1 MTTDDAVRNTV
12 ATDIDAGLTIP
23 MTAAQRGIF
32 YAQQLEPDVPMT
44 IDAYV
49 EFRGDTSGPQAED
62 GDDPLVDVDP
72 DIMQRAVTLTERET
86 EAPLLRLIPTDDGEP
101 MMVLD
106 RSQGVVLGRQDFSD
120 ADDPRA
126 AALAWIDRRRS
137 ASSDVFEDRIL
148 ETHLLKIGPG
158 HSIWYCHGHHI
169 GFDGYAA
176 MYMMLRVASH
186 YTAIVNGTPPPIADT
201 ASMVDIAEFDREY
214 RASAKF
220 VEDREHWASHLAD
233 MPEMTTLTSLS
244 ASAAPLSDVRSAVLD
259 DTLVA
264 RIRDLGRTQRVRPA
278 SVITA
283 AVAAYV
289 ARYTDRDEAMLSLP
303 VAARDR
309 DVLRTSAGLTSNVV
323 PLRIALDDDTATLA
337 DLLKSANSE
346 IKVAVRHQKFRH
358 EDITSQ
364 ILGAAGARRGF
375 FGPLVNVMLFFQH
388 IDFGPLKGELHVLS
402 TGPIEDLSVNVYDS
416 LDGGMTLDLE
426 ANPNIYPAEE
436 ITTHHRRLVD
446 FVTAFVGAPV
456 ETKVSD
462 LHVLTYAER
471 AELPERMTGEQ
482 VEHSDTTLVDLLDDA
497 ARAHPDETAITD
509 AQDGHSLTHREFA
522 CAATQI
528 ASALA
533 RRGIGP
539 ESVVGVQLPRST
551 DQVVSLHG
559 VVRAGAAF
567 LPIDPAEPADRLGHI
582 LEVAAPDL
590 VITESV
596 LAELRADDD
605 SDVAAPTPPSPDTA
619 AYVLFTSGSTGKPK
633 GVVITHR
640 AIVNRLAWMQARYE
654 LAPDDRVLQ
663 KTPSTFDVS
672 VWEFFWP
679 FTTGAALVVP
689 TADGHRDPWYLR
701 DVIAEHRV
709 TTLHFVPSM
718 LAAFTAALDADDAS
732 ELTSLRRI
740 FTSGEA
746 LTPATVGAAAM
757 LTSAPIH
764 NLYGPTE
771 AAIDV
776 THHDHCR
783 ADVPVIPI
791 GSPVWNTGVHVLD
804 HRLRPQPPGAIGE
817 LYLGGVQLA
826 RGYRSRADLTASR
839 FVASP
844 AAPGERLYRTGD
856 LVRQNAA
863 GELEYLGRTDSQ
875 VKIRGQRVELGEI
888 ESTLSRLDGVT
899 AAGVV
904 IRDDLVAG
912 EPTIVGYVTGTGLT
926 DKDLR
931 AELRTALPDHMIPT
945 AIMVLDALPTTANG
959 KLDRRALPRPD
970 LRTHREFVPARTA
983 LERFV
988 VATVAD
994 VLDLRDGMSDEVAN
1008 EAPATAPASVSLS
1021 DNFFEIG
1028 GTSLSATRM
1037 ASRLSRATGH
1047 RIGIRTVFDA
1057 DDLAGLVAALSDLG
1071 VDTDEPTVG
1080 SASVPSDD
1088 TAGRTVSGAVPL
1100 SPAQH
1105 RLWLATRLDSA
1116 SSATYNMPFTVRF
1129 VGALDTDALRTA
1141 LVDVVRRHEPLR
1153 SVVAEIDGVACISAI
1168 DPDAV
1173 DVDLPVLATG
1183 DVAQCPDRDFASLP
1197 FDLAA
1202 EIPVRARLV
1211 RTADDDHRLTMVVHH
1226 IAADGWSLAPLAG
1239 DLATAYRARR
1249 DGIEPEWSQLPV
1261 SYSQTSAARH
1271 AWLDESPHA
1280 AAELE
1285 FWRDTLDG
1293 APGETELPLDR
1304 PRGRDSEVTGRSGSS
1319 VTSTIDP
1326 DTYGAIRTIATEAD
1340 ATVFMVLHAS
1350 VALLL
1355 RSLAQSSDV
1364 IIGTPVSG
1372 RGDADLDDLVGMFV
1386 NTLALRTVVDKDL
1399 PFADLVAHVR
1409 DTDLNAFDNADMPFD
1424 RLVTELNPARSG
1436 NVHPYFQVS
1445 MALEDRSAIRLDFA
1459 GLSATASRVDTG
1471 RTTFDLQF
1479 TFTEVRGATGEP
1491 AGLTLEIGY
1500 ATALFDRDTVAGLGS
1515 RLVRMLEAAT
1525 ADPSAPIGDLPVL
1538 DLHERLDLVPAVG
1551 EGRRPVEHLTR
1562 LLSAAAESSPHRVAV
1577 TDGNRSLTYRELDAA
1592 SNQLARALIDGGGGP
1607 ENHVA
1612 VALPRSVEWIV
1623 AMWAIAR
1630 TGAAWLPVDPAYP
1643 SGRIEHMLTDSGARL
1658 LVTDRSSDPGAGPAL
1673 STVVLDDPAI
1683 REWIEAESTEPIA
1696 DSERRGVLD
1705 VDQPAYLIY
1714 TSGTTGTPKGVVVSH
1729 RGLADF
1735 GAQQVTQYGITPTSR
1750 TMHMASPSFDASVLE
1765 ILMAISA
1772 GSTMHIVPP
1781 GIVGGTELAELMRDA
1796 RITHAFLTPSV
1807 LTTMT
1812 PDDVPDLEVLVI
1824 GGEHPNSEVVRTW
1837 STGPKL
1843 FNAYGPTE
1851 TTVVAAVSA
1860 PISPDYTTLTI
1871 GRPIRGI
1878 SALVLDERLRPVA
1891 PGAIGEL
1898 YIAGEHLARGYHGV
1912 RPLTSKRFIANP
1924 YGDPGER
1931 MYRTGDLVRWTSDHE
1946 LEFRGRA
1953 DHQTKIRGHRIELG
1967 EIDAAL
1973 VADESVRAA
1982 VTTTHGEGDR
1992 AHLVSYVTVTAGAHG
2007 QAAAVRDR
2015 LAQRLPRHMIPST
2028 IIELD
2033 EIPTTPIGKVD
2044 LRALPAPEPGSVD
2057 GDVAFVAPRNPLE
2070 QAVADLIAERLELEP
2085 GTIGRDH
2092 DFFDLGG
2099 NSLLATQIVGAL
2111 ESLTGRRIPVREV
2124 FDHSTVAGIARLGG
2138 ADEGDTALVEAR
2150 TLADL
2155 RHDPDS
2161 PARPGPAQQQLWF
2174 LNQLAGGA
2182 EADPGRADSDN
2193 GSSTADYAIA
2203 FALDLRGDLDVDAL
2217 SGALRYAVDRHEMLR
2232 TVYPEHDGRPDLDV
2246 RPTDEVQTEL
2256 TVVETTSAEWPA
2268 QAQALARR
2276 PFDLTVDVPLRV
2288 ALHRID
2294 SDTAHHKLTL
2304 VIHHIAADGWSMVP
2318 LHRDITTAYAELRTA
2333 AENGTEA
2340 AVTAAPPALDYR
2352 DYLRWQADH
2361 LETRTDLA
2369 DRWRQDLDGI
2379 DVGPVLVPDAPS
2391 GSARTAGVVEVDFDA
2406 ELRSRLSALGGGRAT
2421 EFMCV
2426 HAVFAALLHRLNADP
2441 EVHVAGSASD
2451 IVIGTP
2457 VAGRADPRLAD
2468 IVGMF
2473 VNSVVL
2479 RTPVDG
2485 SQGFAALLDSVRSRD
2500 LDALAGADM
2509 PFEQIVSMLNPPR
2522 TDRHPIFQIALAFD
2536 AGVSDTL
2543 EPDHTRVDLPGLQ
2556 VVAEEIETAAAR
2568 FDLEL
2573 RIRNGRA
2580 RFTYATDVHTRE
2592 RVSELARMFVDL
2604 ARAVAADP
2612 STPLDDLAGTADL
2625 VDTAGTADLADSAD
2639 PAVRDH
2645 RSIEPRHLAD
2655 ILADTV
2661 IDHSDRVAVE
2671 DGDRTL
2677 TYAEI
2682 DRISARWALTLR
2694 DLGVGTE
2701 DVVAIAVDRSL
2712 ESVVATWAVTK
2723 AGAAALPVDMR
2734 YPAERIAH
2742 MIADS
2747 GAILGI
2753 SSADHRRD
2761 VPHDIWWLT
2770 PEDLR
2775 TGERAGF
2782 RPPARHPDSI
2792 AYIVYTSGSTGKPK
2806 GVSVSHRGL
2815 AAFAQTQRERYE
2827 VGPGD
2832 RTLLFASP
2840 SFDASM
2846 LEFLLAVESGA
2857 TMVVAPTT
2865 IYGGDELVEFL
2876 DERKVTHAFIT
2887 PSALA
2892 AAAPHPLP
2900 HLRTLGVGGEA
2911 STPELVARWGTGRRY
2926 INSYGPTETTIV
2938 ATMSAPLRPGEPI
2951 TIGTP
2956 VHECTALVLD
2966 HRLRPLPDHVPGEL
2980 YLSGPGV
2987 ARGYLGRRSLTA
2999 GRFVASPD
3007 GNGAVMYRTGDI
3019 VHRDADGALTY
3030 HGRSDNQVKVRGFR
3044 IELDEVSAA
3053 LAAVDGID
3061 FATTVVRGESA
3072 SATLVGYVTRSGG
3085 AAGTA
3090 DAPETLDSAKVLESV
3105 RSRLPRHMVP
3115 SAIVVLDEIPLTGNG
3130 KLDHRAL
3137 PEPSASSMSS
3147 VGRAPRGDAET
3158 ALVGIVADVLGLAR
3172 EEIGATDDFFL
3183 LGGTSLQA
3191 TTLVSRINRVSAD
3204 GRLRV
3209 RDVFDHPT
3217 AEALAD
3223 LISLPADWVPTAE
3236 SDESSGRPVRRETFP
3251 LAPVQRRLWSLAAAD
3266 PGSTEYLM
3274 PFVLR
3279 LTGDIDLA
3287 ALRGALTDVVARHTS
3302 LRTVFE
3308 AVDGTPTGR
3317 VLDDPAAVVG
3327 SLTPV
3332 VPADPDALMS
3342 EIARLAST
3350 PIDPTTEAPL
3360 RATVVADPGV
3370 RGETATHTLLLVV
3383 HHIAADGASLP
3394 TLVGDL
3400 AQAYRERRAG
3410 RAETWDAAALDYRD
3424 HAVESATAPAA
3435 TDELGF
3441 WTEHL
3446 AGAPAESTV
3455 EPVGGGRRGSGA
3467 RSVSLPLPAHT
3478 RAGLT
3483 AFAREQSTTPFSVL
3497 HTALAILLHRLG
3509 VGDDL
3514 VIGSPVD
3521 NRTGMTGVD
3530 RDYSGV
3536 VGMFV
3541 NMVPLRSHLRSA
3553 ETVAALV
3560 RRTRDTD
3567 IDALDHR
3574 GVPFDDI
3581 VTALNPERAHGR
3593 HPLFQVA
3600 LSVHDFAGGAPTPVG
3615 GADSLAGTAVPMDDD
3630 LMAEVAEFES
3640 LAAKFD
3646 LQFTVTGLGAT
3657 DSDTDAAVQITYDAA
3672 RYGHDD
3678 AQMLGTR
3685 LMRVLRGML
3694 GDPGRAIG
3702 DIRITDPLEVAERTP
3717 ALGPRGNAPTTLDV
3731 LIADAVRR
3739 HPDGLAAIG
3748 QPTAD
3753 GEGPETLTYAE
3764 LDARS
3769 NRLARVLLGR
3779 GVGAYS
3785 RSDDEPGTEG
3795 PDVRSSREPVV
3806 AMAISRSIDSLV
3818 AIWAIVKAG
3827 AAYVPI
3833 DPEYPADRIA
3843 HMLDDSGAQLVVTT
3857 SSSWERI
3864 AESSAGSEV
3873 PTLVLDAA
3881 STRTRMKHSS
3891 PAPITDAERA
3901 STIRPDQLAY
3911 IIYTSGSTGK
3921 PKGVLVPHSG
3931 LRAVHDELAE
3941 RMNPGPT
3948 SRVLHFASPS
3958 FDASVL
3964 EMLLALAGSS
3974 ALTIVEPHVY
3984 GGTALSD
3991 VIRARQATHA
4001 FITPAAV
4008 ASMDPAAVPSL
4019 RALAVGGEAYGTDL
4033 VRRWSP
4039 GRTMINVYGPTET
4052 TIITTGSR
4060 SLTPNTPLTIGT
4072 PNNGVGALVLDDR
4085 LHPVPPGVTGDLY
4098 LTGVQLTRGY
4108 HRRPGLT
4115 AVRFV
4120 PAPMVTGPRFAG
4132 QRMYRT
4138 GDLVRWTGDGQLLY
4152 VGRSDSQVQVRGFR
4166 IELGEIDDALA
4177 AEPDVDFAVTLVDG
4191 TGAQAILRSYV
4202 TATRG
4207 HEPDPAD
4214 LRRRVGR
4221 RLPRHMVPVSVS
4233 VLENIPLTPTGKLDR
4248 AALPTPAV
4256 SASGRAPAP
4265 GTETTIARVFAE
4277 VLEVD
4282 LDAIGADDGFF
4293 DLGGNSL
4300 MATAVTGKLSEL
4312 TGQHLAAQSLFGA
4325 PSPAELAELL
4335 DGGAHSDG
4343 DTGPSASGL
4352 DTLLPLRRTSS
4363 DAGSDAPAPLFV
4375 VHPAI
4380 GLSWSFTSLL
4390 PHLPADRAVY
4400 GLQHPAFAGDPC
4412 PQTIADLAQVYV
4424 AKLRTVSPEGPYH
4437 LLGWSLGGLIAH
4449 EMAVQLQE
4457 AGETVEQLVVL
4468 DSYVVAERPDLDT
4481 EASIAE
4487 LMREFG
4493 LDVPD
4498 GGEEGTEPS
4507 VADAFRVI
4515 SAAGGALGGLSEET
4529 LTTVH
4534 EVFRHASPL
4543 ARNWRPR
4550 VFDGDLTFVTAT
4562 VDAHD
4567 GPPAVAD
4574 WRSKVTGRVVEVQAT
4589 STHARM
4595 LLPENVSEWLT
4606 AIESGPIESDPG
4618 TPGIAAQEE
4627 ES

>member
-12 ATDIDAGLTIP
+12 ATDIDTDLTIP

-44 IDAYV
+44 IDAFV
-49 EFRGDTSGPQAED
+49 EFRGDTSGPQGES

-72 DIMQRAVTLTERET
+72 DIMQRAVTLTESET

-106 RSQGVVLGRQDFSD
+106 RSQHVVLGRQDFSD
-120 ADDPRA
+120 AEDPRA

-137 ASSDVFEDRIL
+137 ASSDVFADNIL
-148 ETHLLKIGPG
+148 ETHLLKVGPG

-220 VEDREHWASHLAD
+220 AEDREHWASHLTD

-244 ASAAPLSDVRSAVLD
+244 APAAPLSVVRSAVLD

-264 RIRDLGRTQRVRPA
+264 RIRELGHSHRVRPA

-323 PLRIALDDDTATLA
+323 PLRIALHDDSATVT
-337 DLLKSANSE
+337 DLLKSVNAE
-346 IKVAVRHQKFRH
+346 IKAAVRHQKFRH

-426 ANPNIYPAEE
+426 ANPNIYPDDD

-446 FVTAFVGAPV
+446 FVTAFVGAPGD
-456 ETKVSD
+456 TRMSD
-462 LHVLTYAER
+462 LHLLTDAER
-471 AELPERMTGEQ
+471 EALPERMTGER
-482 VEHSDTTLVDLLDDA
+482 VDHGTTTLVDLLDDA
-497 ARAHPDETAITD
+497 TRAHPDDTALTD
-509 AQDGHSLTHREFA
+509 AQDGRSLTHREFTD
-522 CAATQI
+522 AATQL
-528 ASALA
+528 AAALT

-551 DQVVSLHG
+551 DQILALHA
-559 VVRAGAAF
+559 VIRAGGAF

-590 VITESV
+590 VITDTV
-596 LAELRADDD
+596 LAELRADEG
-605 SDVAAPTPPSPDTA
+605 VAAATTPPDPDTA

-817 LYLGGVQLA
+817 LYLGGIQLA

-844 AAPGERLYRTGD
+844 AVPGERLYRTGD
-856 LVRQNAA
+856 LVRLNAA

-888 ESTLSRLDGVT
+888 ESTLSRLHGVT

-926 DKDLR
+926 DTDVR

-1071 VDTDEPTVG
+1071 VDTDEPAVG

-1249 DGIEPEWSQLPV
+1249 DGAEPEWTQLPV

-1304 PRGRDSEVTGRSGSS
+1304 PRSRDSEVTGRSGSS

-1515 RLVRMLEAAT
+1515 RLGRMLEAAT

-1577 TDGNRSLTYRELDAA
+1577 TDGIRSLTYRELDAA
-1592 SNQLARALIDGGGGP
+1592 SNQLARALIDGGAGP

-1683 REWIEAESTEPIA
+1683 RDWIDAESAAPIA

-1781 GIVGGTELAELMRDA
+1781 GIVGGIELAELMRDA

-1807 LTTMT
+1807 LTTMS
-1812 PDDVPDLEVLVI
+1812 PDDVPDLEALVI

-2070 QAVADLIAERLELEP
+2070 QAVADLIAERLELER

-2111 ESLTGRRIPVREV
+2111 ENLTGRRVPVREV

-2161 PARPGPAQQQLWF
+2161 PAQPGPAQQQLWF

-2182 EADPGRADSDN
+2182 DADPGRADNDN

-2246 RPTDEVQTEL
+2246 RSTDEVQTEL

-2333 AENGTEA
+2333 AENDTEA

-2369 DRWRQDLDGI
+2369 DRWRLDLDGI
-2379 DVGPVLVPDAPS
+2379 DVGPILVPDAPS

-2441 EVHVAGSASD
+2441 QVHVAGSASD

-2556 VVAEEIETAAAR
+2556 VVAEEIETGAAR

-2573 RIRNGRA
+2573 RLRDGRA
-2580 RFTYATDVHTRE
+2580 RFTYATDVHTHD

-2604 ARAVAADP
+2604 TREVAADP
-2612 STPLDDLAGTADL
+2612 STPLDDLTGA
-2625 VDTAGTADLADSAD
+2625 ADLAAAAE
-2639 PAVRDH
+2639 PKVRDH
-2645 RSIEPRHLAD
+2645 GSIEPRHLAD

-2694 DLGVGTE
+2694 ELGVGTE

-2876 DERKVTHAFIT
+2876 DEREVTHAFIT

-2900 HLRTLGVGGEA
+2900 HLKTLGVGGEA

-3090 DAPETLDSAKVLESV
+3090 DAPETLDSAQVLESV

-3137 PEPSASSMSS
+3137 PEPSSSSMSS

-3158 ALVGIVADVLGLAR
+3158 ALVGIIADVLGLAR

-3223 LISLPADWVPTAE
+3223 LISLPADWAPTAE

-3266 PGSTEYLM
+3266 PASTEYLM

-3279 LTGDIDLA
+3279 LTGDIDLE

-3360 RATVVADPGV
+3360 RATVVADPGA
-3370 RGETATHTLLLVV
+3370 RGETATHILLLVV

-3785 RSDDEPGTEG
+3785 RSADEPGTEG

-4300 MATAVTGKLSEL
+4300 VATAVTGKLSEL

-4325 PSPAELAELL
+4325 PSPAELAEVL

-4363 DAGSDAPAPLFV
+4363 DTGSDSPAPLFV

-4493 LDVPD
+4493 LDVPE

-4543 ARNWRPR
+4543 ARNWQPR

-4574 WRSKVTGRVVEVQAT
+4574 WHSKVTGRVVEVEAT

>member
-1 MTTDDAVRNTV
+1 MTTDDAVRNTI
-12 ATDIDAGLTIP
+12 ATDIDTGLTIP

-49 EFRGDTSGPQAED
+49 EFRGDTSGPRAGD
-62 GDDPLVDVDP
+62 GADPLVDVDP

-86 EAPLLRLIPTDDGEP
+86 EAPMLRLIPTDDGEP
-101 MMVLD
+101 LMVID

-120 ADDPRA
+120 AADPRA

-137 ASSDVFEDRIL
+137 ASSDVFADRIL

-176 MYMMLRVASH
+176 MYMMLRVAAH

-201 ASMVDIAEFDREY
+201 ASMLDIAEFDREY
-214 RASAKF
+214 RASSKF

-233 MPEMTTLTSLS
+233 MPEMTTLTNLS

-264 RIRDLGRTQRVRPA
+264 RIRELGRTHRVRPA

-309 DVLRTSAGLTSNVV
+309 DVLRTSAGLTSNVI
-323 PLRIALDDDTATLA
+323 PLRIALGDDTATLA
-337 DLLKSANSE
+337 DLLRSANSE

-388 IDFGPLKGELHVLS
+388 IDFGPLEGELHVLS

-446 FVTAFVGAPV
+446 FVTAFVSAPDD
-456 ETKVSD
+456 TRVSH
-462 LHVLTYAER
+462 LHVLTDAER
-471 AELPERMTGEQ
+471 ATLPEHMTGEQ
-482 VEHSDTTLVDLLDDA
+482 VDHGDTTLVDLLDGGA
-497 ARAHPDETAITD
+497 AAHPDATAVTD

-522 CAATQI
+522 RAATQI
-528 ASALA
+528 AAALT

-539 ESVVGVQLPRST
+539 ESVVGVQLHRST
-551 DQVVSLHG
+551 DQVLALHA
-559 VVRAGAAF
+559 VIRAGAAF

-582 LEVAAPDL
+582 LEVASPDL
-590 VITESV
+590 VITDAV
-596 LAELRADDD
+596 LADLRADEDAD
-605 SDVAAPTPPSPDTA
+605 GAAPARPGPDAA

-640 AIVNRLAWMQARYE
+640 AIVNRLAWMQSRYA
-654 LAPDDRVLQ
+654 LDADDRVLQ

-689 TADGHRDPWYLR
+689 SADGHRDPWYLR

-709 TTLHFVPSM
+709 TTVHFVPSM
-718 LAAFTAALDADDAS
+718 LAAFTAALDTDDSSMLA
-732 ELTSLRRI
+732 SLRQI

-746 LTPATVGAAAM
+746 LTPSTVGATAT
-757 LTSAPIH
+757 LTAAPIH

-776 THHDHCR
+776 THHDDCR
-783 ADVPVIPI
+783 ADLSVIPI
-791 GSPVWNTGVHVLD
+791 GSPVWNTSVHVLD

-844 AAPGERLYRTGD
+844 ETPGERLYRTGD
-856 LVRQNAA
+856 LVRLNAT

-888 ESTLSRLDGVT
+888 ESTLSALDDVT

-912 EPTIVGYVTGTGLT
+912 EAAIVGYVTGTGLA
-926 DKDLR
+926 DRDLR

-945 AIMVLDALPTTANG
+945 AIMVLDSLPTTANG

-970 LRTHREFVPARTA
+970 LRTHREFAPARTA
-983 LERFV
+983 LERLV
-988 VATVAD
+988 VTTVAD
-994 VLDLRDGMSDEVAN
+994 VLDLEDDASGRRSGRSPHAGS
-1008 EAPATAPASVSLS
+1008 ASVSLS

-1028 GTSLSATRM
+1028 GSSLSATRM
-1037 ASRLSRATGH
+1037 ASRLSRATGN

-1057 DDLAGLVAALSDLG
+1057 DDLAGIVATLTDLG
-1071 VDTDEPTVG
+1071 VDSDHPAATGPTG
-1080 SASVPSDD
+1080 ADD
-1088 TAGRTVSGAVPL
+1088 TAGRTASGAVPL

-1105 RLWLATRLDSA
+1105 RLWLATRLDPASA
-1116 SSATYNMPFTVRF
+1116 ATYNMPFTVRF
-1129 VGALDTDALRTA
+1129 VGALDTDALRAA

-1153 SVVAEIDGVACISAI
+1153 SVVAEIDGVACISAA
-1168 DPDAV
+1168 DPDTV
-1173 DVDLPVLATG
+1173 DVDLPVLATA
-1183 DVAQCPDRDFASLP
+1183 DIAQCPDRDFASIP

-1249 DGIEPEWSQLPV
+1249 DGNEPTWAELPV
-1261 SYSQTSAARH
+1261 TYSQTSAARH

-1280 AAELE
+1280 AAELD
-1285 FWRDTLDG
+1285 FWRSTLDG
-1293 APGETELPLDR
+1293 SPGETELPLDR
-1304 PRGRDSEVTGRSGSS
+1304 PRTRDSEVTGRSGSS
-1319 VTSTIDP
+1319 VTSTIDT
-1326 DTYGAIRTIATEAD
+1326 DTYGAIRTVAADAD

-1355 RSLAQSSDV
+1355 RSLAQTSDV
-1364 IIGTPVSG
+1364 IVGTPVSG
-1372 RGDADLDDLVGMFV
+1372 RGEADLDDLVGMFV
-1386 NTLALRTVVDKDL
+1386 NTLALRTDVDKDL
-1399 PFADLVAHVR
+1399 PFADLVARVR

-1424 RLVTELNPARSG
+1424 RLVTELNPVRSG
-1436 NVHPYFQVS
+1436 NVHPFFQVS
-1445 MALEDRSAIRLDFA
+1445 LALEDRSAIRLDFA
-1459 GLSATASRVDTG
+1459 GLAATASRVDTG

-1491 AGLTLEIGY
+1491 TGLTLEIGY

-1515 RLVRMLEAAT
+1515 RLIRLLDAAT
-1525 ADPSAPIGDLPVL
+1525 ADPGTPVGDLPVL

-1551 EGRRPVEHLTR
+1551 EGSRPVEHLTR
-1562 LLSAAAESSPHRVAV
+1562 LLSAAAESSPHRIAV
-1577 TDGNRSLTYRELDAA
+1577 TDGTRSLTYRELDAA
-1592 SNQLARALIDGGGGP
+1592 SNRLARLLIEGGAGP
-1607 ENHVA
+1607 ERHVA
-1612 VALPRSVEWIV
+1612 VALPRGVEWMTT
-1623 AMWAIAR
+1623 MWAIAR
-1630 TGAAWLPVDPAYP
+1630 TGAAWVPVDPAYP
-1643 SGRIEHMLTDSGARL
+1643 AARIEHMLTDSGTQL
-1658 LVTDRSSDPGAGPAL
+1658 LVTDSASDPRAGGEIT
-1673 STVVLDDPAI
+1673 TVVLDDPATRDRI
-1683 REWIEAESTEPIA
+1683 DAESPAPVA
-1696 DSERRGVLD
+1696 DSDRLGVLD

-1735 GAQQVTQYGITPTSR
+1735 GAQQVTQYGITPRSR

-1765 ILMAISA
+1765 ILMAVSA

-1781 GIVGGTELAELMRDA
+1781 GIVGGAELAELMREA

-1807 LTTMT
+1807 LTTMS
-1812 PDDVPDLEVLVI
+1812 PDDVPDLEALVI

-1837 STGPKL
+1837 SSGPQL

-1851 TTVVAAVSA
+1851 TTVVAAVSS

-1878 SALVLDERLRPVA
+1878 SAVVLDERLRPVA

-1931 MYRTGDLVRWTSDHE
+1931 MYRTGDLVRWTPDHE

-1973 VADESVRAA
+1973 VADDAVRAA

-1992 AHLVSYVTVTAGAHG
+1992 AHLVSYVTVTDGEHG

-2015 LAQRLPRHMIPST
+2015 LAQRLPRHMIPSA

-2044 LRALPAPEPGSVD
+2044 LRALPAPEAASVG
-2057 GDVAFVAPRNPLE
+2057 GDVAFVAPRTPIE
-2070 QAVADLIAERLELEP
+2070 RAVADLIAERLELEP

-2111 ESLTGRRIPVREV
+2111 ENLTGRRIPVREV

-2138 ADEGDTALVEAR
+2138 TDTGDTSVVETR
-2150 TLADL
+2150 TLPDL
-2155 RHDPDS
+2155 RHDPDR
-2161 PARPGPAQQQLWF
+2161 PAHPGPAQQQLWF
-2174 LNQLAGGA
+2174 LNQLAAG
-2182 EADPGRADSDN
+2182 SDAGERRVEVEN
-2193 GSSTADYAIA
+2193 SSPTADYAIA
-2203 FALDLRGDLDVDAL
+2203 FALDLRGDLDVAAL
-2217 SGALRYAVDRHEMLR
+2217 SGALRYAVGRHEMLR
-2232 TVYPEHDGRPDLDV
+2232 TVYPEHDGRPVLDV
-2246 RPTDEVQTEL
+2246 RPVDEAHTDL
-2256 TVVETTSAEWPA
+2256 TVAETTATDWPEL
-2268 QAQALARR
+2268 AQALARR
-2276 PFDLTVDVPLRV
+2276 PFDLTADVPLRV

-2294 SDTAHHKLTL
+2294 GDAAHHKLTL

-2318 LHRDITTAYAELRTA
+2318 LHRDITRAYAELHTA
-2333 AENGTEA
+2333 AENGTEPT
-2340 AVTAAPPALDYR
+2340 VTTTPGALDYR
-2352 DYLRWQADH
+2352 DYLRWQAQYLD
-2361 LETRTDLA
+2361 TRPDLA
-2369 DRWRQDLDGI
+2369 ERWREDLDGL
-2379 DVGPVLVPDAPS
+2379 DVGPILVPDAPA
-2391 GSARTAGVVEVDFDA
+2391 GVARTAGVVEVEFDA
-2406 ELRSRLSALGGGRAT
+2406 GLRNRLSALGNGRAT

-2441 EVHVAGSASD
+2441 QVHVAGSASD

-2457 VAGRADPRLAD
+2457 VAGRADPRLAE

-2485 SQGFAALLDSVRSRD
+2485 SQGFATLLDSVRNRD
-2500 LDALAGADM
+2500 LEALSAADM

-2522 TDRHPIFQIALAFD
+2522 TDRHPVFQIALAFD

-2556 VVAEEIETAAAR
+2556 IVAEEIDTEGVR

-2580 RFTYATDVHTRE
+2580 RFTYATDVHSSE
-2592 RVSELARMFVDL
+2592 RVTELARMFVDL
-2604 ARAVAADP
+2604 ARTVAADP
-2612 STPLDDLAGTADL
+2612 STPLDDLAVGD
-2625 VDTAGTADLADSAD
+2625 DLANTIDAD
-2639 PAVRDH
+2639 VHDDRTV
-2645 RSIEPRHLAD
+2645 EPRHLAD
-2655 ILADTV
+2655 IIADTV
-2661 IDHSDRVAVE
+2661 IDHSDRVAIE

-2682 DRISARWALTLR
+2682 DQISARWARVLR
-2694 DLGVGTE
+2694 DLGVGPE
-2701 DVVAIAVDRSL
+2701 DVIAIAVDRSL
-2712 ESVVATWAVTK
+2712 ESVIATWAVAK
-2723 AGAAALPVDMR
+2723 SGAAALPVDMR

-2753 SSADHRRD
+2753 SGSDHRRD

-2770 PEDLR
+2770 PQDLC
-2775 TGERAGF
+2775 TSERSALGS
-2782 RPPARHPDSI
+2782 PVRHPDSV

-2806 GVSVSHRGL
+2806 GVSVTHRGL
-2815 AAFAQTQRERYE
+2815 AAFAASQRERYE

-2876 DERKVTHAFIT
+2876 DEREVTHAFIT

-2926 INSYGPTETTIV
+2926 INCYGPTETTIV
-2938 ATMSAPLRPGEPI
+2938 AAMSTPLHPGDPI

-2980 YLSGPGV
+2980 YLAGPGV

-2999 GRFVASPD
+2999 GRFVASPV
-3007 GNGAVMYRTGDI
+3007 GRGSVMYRTGDI
-3019 VHRDADGALTY
+3019 VHRDAAGALTY

-3053 LAAVDGID
+3053 LAAVDGVD

-3072 SATLVGYVTRSGG
+3072 SATLVGYVTSSGG
-3085 AAGTA
+3085 
-3090 DAPETLDSAKVLESV
+3090 TLDTATVLEDM
-3105 RSRLPRHMVP
+3105 RRRLPRHMVP

-3130 KLDHRAL
+3130 KLDRRAL
-3137 PEPSASSMSS
+3137 PEPSASSISS
-3147 VGRAPRGDAET
+3147 AGRAPRTDAET
-3158 ALVGIVADVLGLAR
+3158 ALVEIVADVLGLAPD
-3172 EEIGATDDFFL
+3172 EVGATDDFFL

-3191 TTLVSRINRVSAD
+3191 TTLVSRINRASID

-3209 RDVFDHPT
+3209 RDVFDNPT
-3217 AEALAD
+3217 AEALAG
-3223 LISLPADWVPTAE
+3223 LISLPEDWEATADDAT
-3236 SDESSGRPVRRETFP
+3236 GRPVRRDAFP
-3251 LAPVQRRLWSLAAAD
+3251 LAPVQRRLWSLAVAD
-3266 PGSTEYLM
+3266 PASTEYLM

-3279 LTGDIDLA
+3279 LAGDVDVDS
-3287 ALRGALTDVVARHTS
+3287 LRGALTDVVARHTS

-3308 AVDGTPTGR
+3308 AADGTPSGR
-3317 VLDDPAAVVG
+3317 VLDDPEAVVG
-3327 SLTPV
+3327 ALTPV
-3332 VPADPDALMS
+3332 APADTDALMS

-3360 RATVVADPGV
+3360 RASLLVEPGTRDDDPAHV
-3370 RGETATHTLLLVV
+3370 LMLVV

-3394 TLVGDL
+3394 ILVGDL

-3410 RAETWDAAALDYRD
+3410 RAEPWAAAELDYRD
-3424 HAVESATAPAA
+3424 HAVESAAAPAA
-3435 TDELGF
+3435 GEELGF

-3455 EPVGGGRRGSGA
+3455 EPVTGGRRESGA
-3467 RSVSLPLPAHT
+3467 RSVSLKLPAHT

-3483 AFAREQSTTPFSVL
+3483 AFAREQSTTPFSVM

-3521 NRTGMTGVD
+3521 NRTGMAGVD

-3560 RRTRDTD
+3560 RRTRDSD

-3574 GVPFDDI
+3574 GVPFDD
-3581 VTALNPERAHGR
+3581 VVSALNPERAHGR
-3593 HPLFQVA
+3593 HPIFQVA

-3615 GADSLAGTAVPMDDD
+3615 SADSLAGAAVPMDAG
-3630 LMAEVAEFES
+3630 LLAEVAEFDS

-3657 DSDTDAAVQITYDAA
+3657 DADTDAAVQITYDAA

-3717 ALGPRGNAPTTLDV
+3717 ALGPRGQAPTTLDV

-3739 HPDGLAAIG
+3739 HPDGLAVIG
-3748 QPTAD
+3748 QPTGD
-3753 GEGPETLTYAE
+3753 GDAPETLTYAE

-3779 GVGAYS
+3779 GVGAYA
-3785 RSDDEPGTEG
+3785 RTDDEPGTVG

-3843 HMLDDSGAQLVVTT
+3843 HMLDDSGAQLLVTT
-3857 SSSWERI
+3857 SSAWERI
-3864 AESSAGSEV
+3864 RESSAGDDV

-3881 STRTRMKHSS
+3881 PTRTRMKHSS
-3891 PAPITDAERA
+3891 PAPITDAERE

-3974 ALTIVEPHVY
+3974 ALTIVEPYVY

-3991 VIRARQATHA
+3991 VISARQATHA

-4019 RALAVGGEAYGTDL
+4019 RALAVGGEAYGADL

-4138 GDLVRWTGDGQLLY
+4138 GDLVRWTADGQLAY
-4152 VGRSDSQVQVRGFR
+4152 VGRSDTQVQVRGFR

-4191 TGAQAILRSYV
+4191 TGTAAILRSYV

-4207 HEPDPAD
+4207 SDPDPAD
-4214 LRRRVGR
+4214 LRRRVAR

-4233 VLENIPLTPTGKLDR
+4233 VLDDIPLTPTGKLDR

-4265 GTETTIARVFAE
+4265 GTEATVARVFAE

-4282 LDAIGADDGFF
+4282 IDAVGADDGFF

-4300 MATAVTGKLSEL
+4300 MATAVTSRLTEL
-4312 TGQHLAAQSLFGA
+4312 TGHHVAAQTLFGA
-4325 PSPAELAELL
+4325 PSPAELADLL
-4335 DGGAHSDG
+4335 DGEADPNRT
-4343 DTGPSASGL
+4343 DGPSTSGL
-4352 DTLLPLRRTSS
+4352 DTLLPLRRVPEN
-4363 DAGSDAPAPLFV
+4363 AGNDAPAPLFV

-4400 GLQHPAFAGDPC
+4400 GLQHPALAGDPC
-4412 PQTIADLAQVYV
+4412 PRTIADLAEVYV
-4424 AKLRTVSPEGPYH
+4424 ARLRTVAPEGPYH

-4457 AGETVEQLVVL
+4457 AGETVEQLVLL

-4498 GGEEGTEPS
+4498 DVTPDGDSAEPT
-4507 VADAFRVI
+4507 VADAFRII

-4543 ARNWRPR
+4543 ARNWQPR

-4567 GPPAVAD
+4567 GPPAAAG
-4574 WRSKVTGRVVEVQAT
+4574 WHTKVTGRVVEIEAS

-4595 LLPENVSEWLT
+4595 LLPENVSEWMT
-4606 AIESGPIESDPG
+4606 AIEAGPG

>member
-12 ATDIDAGLTIP
+12 ATDIDTDLTIP

-44 IDAYV
+44 IDAFV
-49 EFRGDTSGPQAED
+49 EFRGDTSGPQGES

-72 DIMQRAVTLTERET
+72 DIMQRAVTLTESET

-106 RSQGVVLGRQDFSD
+106 RSQHVVLGRQDFSD
-120 ADDPRA
+120 AEDPRA

-137 ASSDVFEDRIL
+137 ASSDVFADNIL
-148 ETHLLKIGPG
+148 ETHLLKVGPG

-220 VEDREHWASHLAD
+220 AEDREHWASHLAD

-244 ASAAPLSDVRSAVLD
+244 APAAPLSVVRSAVLD

-264 RIRDLGRTQRVRPA
+264 RIRELGHSHRVRPA

-323 PLRIALDDDTATLA
+323 PLRIALHDDSATVT
-337 DLLKSANSE
+337 DLLKSVNAE
-346 IKVAVRHQKFRH
+346 IKSAVRHQKFRH

-426 ANPNIYPAEE
+426 ANPNIYPDDD

-446 FVTAFVGAPV
+446 FVTAFVGAPGD
-456 ETKVSD
+456 TRMSD
-462 LHVLTYAER
+462 LHLLTDAER
-471 AELPERMTGEQ
+471 EALPERMTGER
-482 VEHSDTTLVDLLDDA
+482 VDHGATTLVDLLDDA
-497 ARAHPDETAITD
+497 ARAHPDETALTD
-509 AQDGHSLTHREFA
+509 ARDGRSLTHREFTD
-522 CAATQI
+522 AATQL
-528 ASALA
+528 AAALT

-551 DQVVSLHG
+551 DQILALHA
-559 VVRAGAAF
+559 VIRAGGAF

-590 VITESV
+590 VITDTV
-596 LAELRADDD
+596 LAELRADKG
-605 SDVAAPTPPSPDTA
+605 VAAATTPPGPDTA

-679 FTTGAALVVP
+679 FTTGAAMVVP

-856 LVRQNAA
+856 LVRLNAS

-888 ESTLSRLDGVT
+888 ESTLSRLHGVT

-926 DKDLR
+926 DTDLR
-931 AELRTALPDHMIPT
+931 AGLRTALPDHMIPT

-970 LRTHREFVPARTA
+970 LRTRREFVPARTA

-1037 ASRLSRATGH
+1037 ASRLSRAIGH

-1071 VDTDEPTVG
+1071 VDTDEPAVG

-1105 RLWLATRLDSA
+1105 RLWLATRLDPT

-1249 DGIEPEWSQLPV
+1249 DGAEPEWTQLPV

-1304 PRGRDSEVTGRSGSS
+1304 PRSRDSEVTGRSGSS

-1515 RLVRMLEAAT
+1515 RLGRMLEAAT

-1577 TDGNRSLTYRELDAA
+1577 TDGIRSLTYRELDAA
-1592 SNQLARALIDGGGGP
+1592 SNQLARALIDGGAGP

-1683 REWIEAESTEPIA
+1683 REWIEAESTDPIA

-1765 ILMAISA
+1765 ILMAVSA

-1781 GIVGGTELAELMRDA
+1781 GIVGGTELAELMREA

-1812 PDDVPDLEVLVI
+1812 PDDVPDLEALVI

-1851 TTVVAAVSA
+1851 TTVVAAVSP

-2182 EADPGRADSDN
+2182 EADPGLADSDN

-2379 DVGPVLVPDAPS
+2379 DVGPILVPDAPS

-2612 STPLDDLAGTADL
+2612 STPLDDLAVTADL

-2682 DRISARWALTLR
+2682 DRISTRWALTLR

-3090 DAPETLDSAKVLESV
+3090 DAPETVDSAKVLESV

-3360 RATVVADPGV
+3360 RATVVADPGA
-3370 RGETATHTLLLVV
+3370 RGETATHILLLVV

-3441 WTEHL
+3441 WTDHL

-3600 LSVHDFAGGAPTPVG
+3600 LSVHDFAGGAPTPEG

-3991 VIRARQATHA
+3991 VIRTRHATHA

-4138 GDLVRWTGDGQLLY
+4138 GDLVRWTDDGQLVY

-4567 GPPAVAD
+4567 GPPAVTD

-4606 AIESGPIESDPG
+4606 AIESGPIEPDPG